1 MQPKGKLIV
10 INTTGQTIHDRHFAS
25 FCMQA
30 ETLKTMDQIDP
41 ILDGTSSGADQRE
54 VFEGRFEGELERLGS
69 TGRTI
74 DFWQE
79 ENLLSAL
86 GAAAVE
92 EFELACAFIDANRRP
107 PSHRPPRPVRRPPMS
122 TATLRW
128 RFKRLRAVS

>member
-1 MQPKGKLIV
+1 
-10 INTTGQTIHDRHFAS
+10 
-25 FCMQA
+25 MQA
-30 ETLKTMDQIDP
+30 ETPKTIDQTIDH
-41 ILDGTSSGADQRE
+41 ILDGTSSGTDQKE
-54 VFEGRFEGELERLGS
+54 VFEGRFEAELERLDGQ
-69 TGRTI
+69 GRPI

-107 PSHRPPRPVRRPPMS
+107 PSRLPRPVRRRPMS

-128 RFKRLRAVS
+128 RFERLRSTS